1 VSISVRI
8 NDELTVLDP
17 GITVA
22 GLIAERYADRRWL
35 AVAVDG
41 EVVPR
46 SRWAER
52 WLHEGAAVEIL
63 TAVQG
68 G

>member
-1 VSISVRI
+1 MTISVRI
-8 NDELTVLDP
+8 NDEAADLAPTM
-17 GITVA
+17 TVA
-22 GLIAERYADRRWL
+22 DLVGERYPDRRWL

-46 SRWAER
+46 SRWADETLR
-52 WLHEGAAVEIL
+52 DGAAVEIL